1 MADTYLTLSPTPDGR
16 NMIARSLYG
25 DTITFTKI
33 VIGNGT
39 PADPDNV
46 TELANPLL
54 EIQLTAAEPS
64 EDEDYMLLTGY
75 VTSSD
80 IEASFYG
87 YEIGVIAEDSD
98 ENEHLFG
105 YRYNAQDVDYYPDA
119 SSGRALELTIT
130 VVVQLGNAQNV
141 TAILIEGD
149 TYATK
154 AEFDAHTNSNENP
167 HHVTKTQ
174 VGLGDVPNVAT
185 NDQEPTYSAAA
196 TLSALVSGEK
206 LSVAFGKIAK
216 AVSALISHLT
226 ATNPH
231 NTTAAD
237 IGAAPASHT
246 HSAADINSGTLSAA
260 RGGTG
265 SNTLYGSDLAKVR
278 TATLTSNGWSGSVPY
293 TQAVTVTGITANDAP
308 IISAGAPATMNAA
321 NYATLIKNFAMIDR
335 AVTAANKITFYC
347 YRKKPTANIPL
358 YIKGV

>member
-174 VGLGDVPNVAT
+174 VGLGNVPNVAT
-185 NDQEPTYSAAA
+185 NDQEPTY
-196 TLSALVSGEK
+196 TLPAKLAELVSGET
-206 LSVAFGKIAK
+206 LSAAMGKIAK
-216 AVSALISHLT
+216 AVSALITHLS
-226 ATNPH
+226 AKNPH

-237 IGAAPASHT
+237 VGAAAASHT